1 MYVETISPRVVTEFG
16 GFDKVRLGP
25 FCGGQDDERDCGNV
39 VTTSAEI
46 DEYQAPKGVSELCHE
61 LVSFYEKQ
69 L

>member
-1 MYVETISPRVVTEFG
+1 MDVETISPRVMTEFG

-39 VTTSAEI
+39 DTTSAQI
-46 DEYQAPKGVSELCHE
+46 DDYSAFKGISELCHE